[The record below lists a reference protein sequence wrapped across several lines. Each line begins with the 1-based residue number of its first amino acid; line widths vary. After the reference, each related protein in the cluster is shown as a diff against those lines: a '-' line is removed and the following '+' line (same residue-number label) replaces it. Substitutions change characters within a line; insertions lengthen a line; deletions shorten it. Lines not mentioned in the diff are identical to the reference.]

1 MALVKISKGADI
13 RHEYTDGV
21 SRVPVL
27 EGAYKD
33 AAVERISLQPGAEL
47 SPALY
52 SKTEHNQVFLIT
64 AGKGYIATPAACS
77 TSRRSLC
84 LCPTLT
90 RSSSPSTVRP
100 MPRSAWRSSI
110 SSPSST
116 TTTRPA

>member
-64 AGKGYIATPAACS
+64 AGKGYIATPRRVFNITDVYKRQHLDNREGFCG
-77 TSRRSLC
+77 TSHLYGAG
-84 LCPTLT
+84 TGE
-90 RSSSPSTVRP
+90 
-100 MPRSAWRSSI
+100 I
-110 SSPSST
+110 
-116 TTTRPA
+116 

>member
-64 AGKGYIATPAACS
+64 AGKGYIATP
-77 TSRRSLC
+77 RRVFNITEVSV
-84 LCPTLT
+84 
-90 RSSSPSTVRP
+90 SSSPSTVRP

>member
-64 AGKGYIATPAACS
+64 AGKGYIVTP
-77 TSRRSLC
+77 RRVFNITEVSVFV
-84 LCPTLT
+84 PDFDKEQFTF
-90 RSSSPSTVRP
+90 TVRP